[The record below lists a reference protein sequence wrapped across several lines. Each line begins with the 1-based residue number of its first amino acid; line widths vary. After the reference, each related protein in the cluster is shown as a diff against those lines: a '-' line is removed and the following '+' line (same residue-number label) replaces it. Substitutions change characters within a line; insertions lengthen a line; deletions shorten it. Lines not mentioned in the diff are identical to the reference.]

1 MDAVYDRT
9 GFPRDFMNFSYK
21 NKVFNEKTKATLEEL
36 GVVENCL
43 IHLIPHLSGKLVG
56 GWLL

>member
-56 GWLL
+56 G